1 LYNVYRNNYVV
12 QGEQVHRVINT
23 NDQVAAKMQAI
34 MNAQSQAKR
43 QEQLAKAAEEGEGTL
58 GDFTA
63 GIMAHE
69 VELEPLE
76 DIDYGAQARE
86 EASQIID
93 EANAQAVRIRDHA
106 AKEAETMKELAK
118 KDGYDQGYEEGR
130 TKAAEEAEAK
140 SQELTALENDLQNR
154 YAQAMEE
161 LEPKL
166 VDTILTVF
174 DEVFR
179 MQFSGKKELLLALV
193 QNALRGVRET
203 KQYKIRVC
211 EEEVSFLR
219 AHKDEL
225 QEQVGDEMTIEI
237 VMDPELAKSQC
248 IIEADSGVYDCSLD
262 AELDNLTRDLKS
274 LSVNHA

>member
-1 LYNVYRNNYVV
+1 
-12 QGEQVHRVINT
+12 
-23 NDQVAAKMQAI
+23 
-34 MNAQSQAKR
+34 
-43 QEQLAKAAEEGEGTL
+43 
-58 GDFTA
+58 
-63 GIMAHE
+63 MAHE

-118 KDGYDQGYEEGR
+118 QDGYDQGYEEGR

-140 SQELTALENDLQNR
+140 SQELAALENDLQNR